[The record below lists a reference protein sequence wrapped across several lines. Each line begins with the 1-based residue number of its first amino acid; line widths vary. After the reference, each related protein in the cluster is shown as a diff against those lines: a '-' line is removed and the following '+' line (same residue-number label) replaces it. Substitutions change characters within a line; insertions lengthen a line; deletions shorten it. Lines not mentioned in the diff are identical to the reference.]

1 MLNKKRLEIPNKNK
15 AFNGSNGW
23 LRGVL
28 NRNNLGSLK
37 LHGEGGEFSPEHAE
51 EKMREFRVKL
61 ADELKKNDVSIDRI
75 EQTGLFYGKL
85 PNTIYCDKII
95 DAIEADEDLAVDVD
109 QNDEVNDEEEGCTSS
124 LNCNNS
130 TTSTHSY
137 LDAEAALSLLREYV
151 IQEGD
156 TEDAMKHVNILAGRI
171 RSKRL
176 AKIVNKTQTTVY
188 DYFA

>member
-1 MLNKKRLEIPNKNK
+1 MLIEKAKAFAEQEKTRDPENNNK

-37 LHGEGGEFSPEHAE
+37 LHGEGGEVSPEHAE

-137 LDAEAALSLLREYV
+137 LDAEAALSLLREYA
-151 IQEGD
+151 I
-156 TEDAMKHVNILAGRI
+156 K
-171 RSKRL
+171 
-176 AKIVNKTQTTVY
+176 
-188 DYFA
+188 

>member
-1 MLNKKRLEIPNKNK
+1 ME
-15 AFNGSNGW
+15 
-23 LRGVL
+23 
-28 NRNNLGSLK
+28 GSLVD
-37 LHGEGGEFSPEHAE
+37 P
-51 EKMREFRVKL
+51 
-61 ADELKKNDVSIDRI
+61 SIDLS
-75 EQTGLFYGKL
+75 QFSATDFAYGFTQWINNEDI
-85 PNTIYCDKII
+85 PDVMEAEVDEII
-95 DAIEADEDLAVDVD
+95 DAIEADEELAVDVD
-109 QNDEVNDEEEGCTSS
+109 QHDEVNDEEEGCTSS

-156 TEDAMKHVNILAGRI
+156 TEDASKYVNILAGRI

-176 AKIVNKTQTTVY
+176 AKIVNNTQTTIY